1 MSSSFWSGEFYFGGV
16 HSDTYKVCIIDFDT
30 SEILKQV
37 GSTFTIELSEENTF
51 NGRKSYIESNRTSEN
66 IVLQLAKKSK
76 TSWTEGEI
84 INICRWLFRK
94 NFTKFQTVDYTSGYN
109 LCYYLKAI
117 SFKKVLT
124 PDFEGYL
131 EFEFMSYD
139 PYCYAIPTSN
149 VKLNNTSS
157 TSSVSETINNLSNLY
172 QNYKPKVVI
181 KSLGTSTI
189 RVTNTNNNSY
199 IELNGLGNGETVTV
213 DCLMGTVIDS
223 NKVNRFDLLTG
234 YNLIG
239 LVRGNNNITLSGE
252 ADVEFICEFPI
263 II

>member
-1 MSSSFWSGEFYFGGV
+1 
-16 HSDTYKVCIIDFDT
+16 
-30 SEILKQV
+30 
-37 GSTFTIELSEENTF
+37 
-51 NGRKSYIESNRTSEN
+51 
-66 IVLQLAKKSK
+66 
-76 TSWTEGEI
+76 
-84 INICRWLFRK
+84 
-94 NFTKFQTVDYTSGYN
+94 
-109 LCYYLKAI
+109 
-117 SFKKVLT
+117 
-124 PDFEGYL
+124 
-131 EFEFMSYD
+131 MSYD

-189 RVTNTNNNSY
+189 RITNTNNNSY
-199 IELNGLGNGETVTV
+199 IELDGLGNGETVTV

-239 LVRGNNNITLSGE
+239 LVKGNNNITLSGE